1 MYCFFVSCEKLK
13 PLYLNESLSQIF
25 PAGEGAATYVKI
37 VAEDMSEALI
47 IGDMW

>member
-1 MYCFFVSCEKLK
+1 MKDSLSQRK
-13 PLYLNESLSQIF
+13 PLYLNGSPSPIF